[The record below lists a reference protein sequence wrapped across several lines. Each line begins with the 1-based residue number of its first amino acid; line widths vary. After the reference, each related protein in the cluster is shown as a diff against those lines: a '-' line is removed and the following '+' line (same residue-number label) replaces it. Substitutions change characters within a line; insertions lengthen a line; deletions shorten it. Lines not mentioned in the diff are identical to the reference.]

1 MVKKMKGIIEGRF
14 LIKHNSYIIDLKSVD
29 FITYKENENEIG
41 TYWIKLHIGGKEAR
55 YVCYD
60 LESMRKLINLWTIQ
74 QGAKEGIGNEKLM

>member
-60 LESMRKLINLWTIQ
+60 LESMRQLIDLWTIQ
-74 QGAKEGIGNEKLM
+74 QGAKEGIGKVKLM